1 MKKFAVIM
9 LALMIAGCAT
19 INRETTTKD
28 GNKTST
34 SASMLFLNVGG
45 LDANDTRGTLKV
57 GTSQVEAAT
66 AQQLLQILIQGLQAA
81 AAAQ

>member
-1 MKKFAVIM
+1 MKKIAVLV
-9 LALMIAGCAT
+9 LALMLIGCAT

-28 GNKTST
+28 GNTTST
-34 SASMLFLNVGG
+34 SASMLFLNIGG
-45 LDANDTRGTLKV
+45 LDANDTKGTLKI

-66 AQQLLQILIQGLQAA
+66 AQQLLQILIQGLQAG